1 VDLGTI
7 YHRKR
12 HKTRCPLSDLICIT
26 AVEILVNRIRNEKQI
41 RGFEIKLNGS
51 NHSIKIS
58 QLADDTTLFLK
69 SKNEISIAL
78 SIMERFGNL
87 SGLRLNRKKTE
98 GMWLGRLRHCK
109 ELFENIT

>member
-1 VDLGTI
+1 MDLGTI

-26 AVEILVNRIRNEKQI
+26 AVEILV
-41 RGFEIKLNGS
+41 EIKLNGS

-109 ELFENIT
+109 EQFENIT